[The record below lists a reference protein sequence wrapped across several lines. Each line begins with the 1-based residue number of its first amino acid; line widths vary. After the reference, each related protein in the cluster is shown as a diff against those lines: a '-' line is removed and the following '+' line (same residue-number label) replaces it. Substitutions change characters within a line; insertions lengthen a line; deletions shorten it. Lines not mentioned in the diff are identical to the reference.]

1 MIKFRIDMT
10 VIQSDYRAVEE
21 RIKDTSVAMNFHRV
35 REAWEVAEKAYKD
48 QQHWTGV
55 STMEHVLEVLDTLL
69 PFQPDEETIIA
80 CLLHHVLQ
88 CKYWTVTELEQHFGP
103 KVRELVSGVHLLSHV
118 TLHDRRVSVDDLKL
132 MLITVSEDIRTILVV
147 LCDRLAIVRMAKNM
161 EPGVARR
168 TAQDILQLFAPV
180 AARLG
185 MYSMKHSLEAAAF
198 PICYP
203 QDATRIDE
211 QITQV
216 QHSNDD
222 FLQRAIDIVQVYLRE
237 HGVDAS
243 LEGRQKQ
250 SYSVFRKMNQKSITH
265 VLDLYDFYA
274 LRVIVADEPMCYQ
287 ALGLLHQLGA
297 PVGNR
302 FKDYI
307 AFPKPNGYRS
317 LHTTIANMSG
327 IPQKNALLEVQ
338 VRTPEMHREANYGVA
353 AHWMYKESGRANQAA
368 AFIQLQD
375 VLSTQDSIEEQNQL
389 VDHIFV
395 LTPRGDVV
403 ELPEGATPLDFAFY
417 VHTDV
422 GFSFR
427 GARVN
432 GAMVPMEYQLEP
444 GDVIEILRYNTPQPS
459 TQWLQLLKMSSS
471 RAKLKRF
478 LYGQQRP
485 EFLTRGREMLNEELR
500 KHRLSPLDTSLS
512 ILRRYNGAT
521 LNMQEREDLLVKL
534 GQGSERARM
543 LLPKLEAL
551 QSTSAAQQTKDALS
565 KQWDDTKKATNLVI
579 ENGLK
584 MPYRFA
590 KCCNADDWPRESL
603 QGVVTRKGKIMIHRG
618 SCGMLRNANPER
630 KVRVWWEE

>member
-422 GFSFR
+422 GLSFR

-432 GAMVPMEYQLEP
+432 GSMVPMDYQLEN